1 MWGPRVR
8 SGKKKK
14 KREAEAVLGSKRRG
28 PARFS
33 PRNGSSACP
42 AGRSARAAALWVS
55 LAQLKEMATAWEGGS
70 RTGLAR
76 VCGLT
81 GWFTGSP
88 ESQLGDLGFLPL
100 ARLSRRRRRQA
111 RLQAAMARSE
121 TRSGRLWFGRWW
133 GSGGQEACSGGS
145 TVGLGGAGNTTLAF
159 PRLGQS

>member
-8 SGKKKK
+8 SRKKKK

-33 PRNGSSACP
+33 PRNGSSAWR
-42 AGRSARAAALWVS
+42 ASRSARAAASWVS
-55 LAQLKEMATAWEGGS
+55 SAQLKETAMAWEGGS

-88 ESQLGDLGFLPL
+88 ETRLGDLGFLPL
-100 ARLSRRRRRQA
+100 ARLSRRRRQA
-111 RLQAAMARSE
+111 RLQAATVRSE
-121 TRSGRLWFGRWW
+121 TRSGRLWFRRWW

-145 TVGLGGAGNTTLAF
+145 TVGLSGAGYTSLALS
-159 PRLGQS
+159 RLGQS